1 MGDRVGHH
9 RRLRRPAAI
18 DRRLPDTCTRRDIV
32 HAHLVIAAVS
42 ELFEHCAEDGRVQR
56 SIEAGRI
63 ARPLA
68 PWSRGGITHHSEQYS
83 SVTLGP
89 STSHPFR
96 TSSARVRGTHDG
108 DQQRRHRAHTPFR
121 ANRELGSRLGHDSGR
136 RRGRRVPLHAGPRHR
151 GMQRSAVSP
160 PRPRRAG
167 LHAYPIRSARRR
179 GCCGRPVVLHG
190 TKQRRDSSSRWWR
203 GCC

>member
-1 MGDRVGHH
+1 MGDRIGYH

-18 DRRLPDTCTRRDIV
+18 DRRLPDTCTSRDIV

-121 ANRELGSRLGHDSGR
+121 RIVNWVLALATIPGAVAVVVFLYMQVLGTAGCNDQPCPRQGPGELGFTLIQYGAP
-136 RRGRRVPLHAGPRHR
+136 VVAVV
-151 GMQRSAVSP
+151 AVSC
-160 PRPRRAG
+160 RSSRHEAEAG
-167 LHAYPIRSARRR
+167 
-179 GCCGRPVVLHG
+179 
-190 TKQRRDSSSRWWR
+190 SSSRWWR